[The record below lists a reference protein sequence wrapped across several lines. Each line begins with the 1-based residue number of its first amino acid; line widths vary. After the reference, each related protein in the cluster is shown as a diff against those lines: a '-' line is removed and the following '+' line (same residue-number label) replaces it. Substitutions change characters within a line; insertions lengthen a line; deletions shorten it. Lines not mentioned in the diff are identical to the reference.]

1 MGQGQSQQVGPPE
14 QQEAATI
21 EASPAAPL
29 DSSTAPTQEGP
40 SNETATRPSDEDG
53 DDEMKHDIE
62 SAPTRTP
69 PKIQEQET
77 AVAPA
82 AETFKVPGLPAR
94 PPPQVV
100 EAAAVP
106 ADIAH
111 IMALG
116 VNQPETMDAAALA
129 TRGQATGSREIADVV
144 KELKAKA
151 AMAVDTE
158 KTTGAGA
165 QAEDAKRR
173 DELFQVEQEME
184 KMGVKREPVAGQV
197 ELKEEGEI
205 EASAPITAEQVAD
218 DVKMEA

>member
-1 MGQGQSQQVGPPE
+1 MGQGQSQQATPTE
-14 QQEAATI
+14 HQEATSI
-21 EASPAAPL
+21 EASHAAPL
-29 DSSTAPTQEGP
+29 DSSTAPTQEAP
-40 SNETATRPSDEDG
+40 SSDTATRPNDG
-53 DDEMKHDIE
+53 GDDDEMKHD
-62 SAPTRTP
+62 APTP
-69 PKIQEQET
+69 APAKIEKQET
-77 AVAPA
+77 AAAPA

-116 VNQPETMDAAALA
+116 ANQPERVDSTALEQ
-129 TRGQATGSREIADVV
+129 RGQATASREIADVV

-151 AMAVDTE
+151 AMAVDSE

-173 DELFQVEQEME
+173 DELVQVEQEME
-184 KMGVKREPVAGQV
+184 KMGVKREPVAGQA
-197 ELKEEGEI
+197 ELQEEGEI
-205 EASAPITAEQVAD
+205 EADAPIKAEQVAD

>member
-1 MGQGQSQQVGPPE
+1 MGQGQSQQASPIE
-14 QQEAATI
+14 QQEATVV

-29 DSSTAPTQEGP
+29 DSSTAPTQEASP
-40 SNETATRPSDEDG
+40 SDTATRPNDG
-53 DDEMKHDIE
+53 DDDDEMKHVVNP
-62 SAPTRTP
+62 APTPAPARVE
-69 PKIQEQET
+69 EQET
-77 AVAPA
+77 AAASA

-94 PPPQVV
+94 PPPQV

-116 VNQPETMDAAALA
+116 ANEPERVDSAVLEQ
-129 TRGQATGSREIADVV
+129 RGQATGSREIADVV

-151 AMAVDTE
+151 AMAVDRENTAA
-158 KTTGAGA
+158 GAGT

-173 DELFQVEQEME
+173 DELVQVEQEME
-184 KMGVKREPVAGQV
+184 KMGVKRESVADQV
-197 ELKEEGEI
+197 EQKVDGEI
-205 EASAPITAEQVAD
+205 EADAPIQAEQVAD